1 MFSWVKKLIRSN
13 EKLLSLYVHWPY
25 CEAKC
30 PYCDFNSHVNEIVDE
45 KQWIKSYENQLIYMK
60 EELSRNDID
69 FKNLNTVFFGGGTPS
84 LMPLEIIENILDVSS
99 KIFGFD
105 KDVEITLEANP
116 SSYDKMKFIKLKEIG
131 INRLSIGVQS
141 LNDKYL
147 EFLGRLHNIN
157 DVNIATREACSI
169 FDNISVD
176 IIYAF
181 YGQNLVEWTNELET
195 FLKSNNLHH
204 LSLYQLT
211 IEEGTKFFKDYSNG
225 IIKLI
230 DDDLAAEFYNISNQI
245 VNDFKFIKYEVSNYA
260 KEGFRCKHNL
270 NYWNSENWIG
280 IGPGAFGR
288 LWSSKSKSKCMEYQ
302 NYKNPKTWV
311 SKNLF
316 QTKFDKITELDYHV
330 SDTDTLIMGLRL
342 YEGLDISKLNNKSI
356 INYNS
361 LKHLKEQKIV
371 SLNENILKVNEE
383 HMIKLNS
390 IVDYLINP

>member
-211 IEEGTKFFKDYSNG
+211 IEEGTKFFKDYNNG

-230 DDDLAAEFYNISNQI
+230 DDDLAAEFYNVSNQI
-245 VNDFKFIKYEVSNYA
+245 LNDFEFIKYEVSNYA

>member
-1 MFSWVKKLIRSN
+1 MFSWVRKLIKNN

-30 PYCDFNSHVNEIVDE
+30 PYCDFNSHVNEIIDE

-60 EELSRNDID
+60 EELLRNDID

-84 LMPLEIIENILDVSS
+84 LMPLEIIESILNVSS
-99 KIFGFD
+99 NIFGFD
-105 KDVEITLEANP
+105 KDIEITLEANP

-141 LNDKYL
+141 LNNKYL

-211 IEEGTKFFKDYSNG
+211 IEEGTKFFKDYNNG

-230 DDDLAAEFYNISNQI
+230 DDDLAAEFYNVSNQI
-245 VNDFKFIKYEVSNYA
+245 LNDFEFIKYEVSNYA

-288 LWSSKSKSKCMEYQ
+288 LWSSKSKCMEYK

-316 QTKFDKITELDYHV
+316 HTEFDKITKLDYHV
-330 SDTDTLIMGLRL
+330 SDTDILIMGLRL

-371 SLNENILKVNEE
+371 SFNENILKVNEE